1 MSNHFL
7 SVYILPGTFLFSL
20 SNCHVFLFS
29 VTRKRNLT
37 DRTGRPAAC
46 RVDIGTLPVP
56 LYFSS
61 FPSRMTGAQTY
72 PASDVTRDSQWCLP
86 LTYSISRL
94 LPVCYVWLHTVP
106 CPGSLGTTLF
116 TCASLLETLRESTV
130 FRPPIRH
137 PIMSIRP
144 TMGISMTSWH
154 IMIFR
159 GVYHIH
165 GVAHGMQNTAWY
177 GVTSAYSSIY
187 VWLAP

>member
-1 MSNHFL
+1 MVYVFRTRGDDVFGWVGWVEVVSNHFL

-94 LPVCYVWLHTVP
+94 LPVCYVGLHTVP
-106 CPGSLGTTLF
+106 CPP
-116 TCASLLETLRESTV
+116 RQ
-130 FRPPIRH
+130 
-137 PIMSIRP
+137 
-144 TMGISMTSWH
+144 SWNCL
-154 IMIFR
+154 
-159 GVYHIH
+159 VY
-165 GVAHGMQNTAWY
+165 
-177 GVTSAYSSIY
+177 
-187 VWLAP
+187 LC